1 MNRHFLRHL
10 QQPRSAEL
18 FQHPCRKSTD
28 ISAWS
33 ITRAGAKAGGREYPG
48 FLLARFKVKLKV
60 LLSPSPQCSLCTD
73 PPSSQ
78 EKSEKGP
85 LLRFFLRG
93 EGFVHRL
100 PQCSVVS
107 LTASRQTGLK
117 FNHRPSRKV
126 IFYLQP
132 SECRVILTVRTFQC
146 ISNLIISADVRRLLA
161 PELRISELEK
171 PRAVFSKAL
180 SLNITTPYNFLIS

>member
-10 QQPRSAEL
+10 QQPCSAEL

-33 ITRAGAKAGGREYPG
+33 ITRAGAKAGGG
-48 FLLARFKVKLKV
+48 GGGGRFEGTPH
-60 LLSPSPQCSLCTD
+60 SNTTP

-85 LLRFFLRG
+85 RLRFFLRG
-93 EGFVHRL
+93 KGFVHRL
-100 PQCSVVS
+100 PQCSVVR
-107 LTASRQTGLK
+107 LTVSRQTDLK

-126 IFYLQP
+126 ITYNRQK
-132 SECRVILTVRTFQC
+132 CRVILTVKTFQC
-146 ISNLIISADVRRLLA
+146 IANLIISADLRRLLA

-171 PRAVFSKAL
+171 PRAVFSKTL
-180 SLNITTPYNFLIS
+180 SLNITIPYNFLIS